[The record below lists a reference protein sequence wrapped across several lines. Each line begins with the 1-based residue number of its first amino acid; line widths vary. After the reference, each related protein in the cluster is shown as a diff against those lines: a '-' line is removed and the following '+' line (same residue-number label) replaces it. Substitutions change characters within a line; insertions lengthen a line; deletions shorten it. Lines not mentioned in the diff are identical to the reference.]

1 MMPQILF
8 GLSVGRRNVQAGRR
22 NVQIAQGKLA
32 PVDREI
38 EAIDRQ
44 ISAINGFFV
53 GLIVVVVSLGIL
65 AAIVIWS
72 AS

>member
-8 GLSVGRRNVQAGRR
+8 GLSVGRGNVQAGRK

-32 PVDREI
+32 PVDR
-38 EAIDRQ
+38 Q

-53 GLIVVVVSLGIL
+53 GLVVVVVSLGIL